1 MWYIYTLEYYSAIE
15 RNTFESVLM
24 KWMKLKSIIQSEISK
39 KEKEKYCVLTYI
51 EFRKMVMR
59 ILYTRQQKRHRCKE
73 KIFGLCERRRGL
85 VDLRERH

>member
-51 EFRKMVMR
+51 EFRKMVMT
-59 ILYTRQQKRHRCKE
+59 ILHAGQKMRHRHIE
-73 KIFGLCERRRGL
+73 QTFELSGRR
-85 VDLRERH
+85 